1 MYNVCPMFCTFHN
14 NISKCYVLLPGIT
27 MVTLS
32 VRPVP
37 SVQVSTTPLSC
48 SRSATVPVNVRVE
61 LRHVALL
68 LSFSVNVTPLAG
80 IGTRHVVP
88 DANTLMVPLNTELD
102 QMRRLLLLLQVYLS
116 VLCVTTAQISSE
128 LELLTTVGID
138 TGHWPAD
145 TVHVQYHPDAMY
157 NARVFEMHSHA
168 KPKAAW
174 TNKFTCKGK
183 HSQTRLHLQS
193 HTRNAFTPLSKHV
206 ACPNARL
213 HAWQNMHSLYVAS
226 GWYCSSCINAH
237 CCQQFKFMISAWH
250 REHWD
255 IPAKLTIFSSGLVQ
269 CSVVPSMC

>member
-116 VLCVTTAQISSE
+116 VGGCRNFANWHDFCLANLLDLNAPRCLPREDTFAWLPQLLSLEHVALNALPVAALSVRFYECDDIMSDACCCGIKTPGCSS
-128 LELLTTVGID
+128 
-138 TGHWPAD
+138 
-145 TVHVQYHPDAMY
+145 
-157 NARVFEMHSHA
+157 
-168 KPKAAW
+168 
-174 TNKFTCKGK
+174 
-183 HSQTRLHLQS
+183 
-193 HTRNAFTPLSKHV
+193 LSKLGLCRTLWWIFL
-206 ACPNARL
+206 A
-213 HAWQNMHSLYVAS
+213 YV
-226 GWYCSSCINAH
+226 
-237 CCQQFKFMISAWH
+237 
-250 REHWD
+250 
-255 IPAKLTIFSSGLVQ
+255 
-269 CSVVPSMC
+269 

>member
-1 MYNVCPMFCTFHN
+1 MYMWAVSNPLMVNIYSFMYNVCPMFCTFHN

-116 VLCVTTAQISSE
+116 VGGCRNSPMADFGI
-128 LELLTTVGID
+128 LL
-138 TGHWPAD
+138 
-145 TVHVQYHPDAMY
+145 Y
-157 NARVFEMHSHA
+157 
-168 KPKAAW
+168 
-174 TNKFTCKGK
+174 
-183 HSQTRLHLQS
+183 L
-193 HTRNAFTPLSKHV
+193 
-206 ACPNARL
+206 
-213 HAWQNMHSLYVAS
+213 
-226 GWYCSSCINAH
+226 
-237 CCQQFKFMISAWH
+237 
-250 REHWD
+250 WD
-255 IPAKLTIFSSGLVQ
+255 
-269 CSVVPSMC
+269 